1 MEYNEFGRLFCGCVF
16 FAIFRVFSAKIL
28 CSSEGLDK
36 NRTGFWPQ
44 WFCAAQYSGAVVWT
58 FDMLRHSSMPEHALR
73 IRIPYSIDE
82 EAFVDMSDRQVVGD
96 R

>member
-1 MEYNEFGRLFCGCVF
+1 MAGF
-16 FAIFRVFSAKIL
+16 FAGVSFSRYFVSFLPKYCAL
-28 CSSEGLDK
+28 ARGLDK
-36 NRTGFWPQ
+36 NRTGFWPH